1 MNKFPIME
9 GFAKFCIAYIQVVY
23 NTMKRTLNI
32 LLILISTLSY
42 SQNNSESDVFK
53 KIIDHEIG
61 KGALGIYVQ
70 CKKSKTYFDQTI
82 FKEETGLEVPE
93 NILKE
98 IEANVAKSS
107 IGIWNSELIN
117 ELNYGSDF
125 IKSNKCLTEKEVE
138 QIFEKTKKWQHIV
151 SISEPIFDNN
161 YENCIVSIIYR
172 RSTESASGSKYFLKK
187 VYGIWV
193 IIAVYEIRMT

>member
-1 MNKFPIME
+1 
-9 GFAKFCIAYIQVVY
+9 
-23 NTMKRTLNI
+23 MKRTLKI
-32 LLILISTLSY
+32 LLILISNLSY

-61 KGALGIYVQ
+61 KGSIGIYVQ
-70 CKKSKTYFDQTI
+70 CIKYKTYFDQTI

-107 IGIWNSELIN
+107 DGIWNSELLN
-117 ELNYGSDF
+117 ELNYGPVT

-138 QIFEKTKKWQHIV
+138 QIFKKTKKWQKII
-151 SISEPIFDNN
+151 SISEPVFDNN
-161 YENCIVSIIYR
+161 YENCVLTISYWNF
-172 RSTESASGSKYFLKK
+172 TESVSRSKYFLKK
-187 VYGIWV
+187 VYGIWTV
-193 IIAVYEIRMT
+193 IAEYEFMMT